1 MKKIKAIGID
11 YSLNSPALCIASG
24 DMSFKNC
31 KFHYLS
37 SKKKYIGQF
46 DNITGTEYP
55 EWSDPIERFTKIYQ
69 WVHTSL
75 RSYGDMDLFN
85 GKKVVH
91 LEGYSYG
98 SKGQAI
104 FQIAEN
110 CGILKYSLLN
120 IKIEY
125 NIIVP
130 SIVKKFATDKG
141 NANKELMYEHF
152 CKDTKTDLM
161 KTFDMQTLSNPIT
174 DIVDSYYIARC
185 GYESSK
191 GK

>member
-55 EWSDPIERFTKIYQ
+55 EWSDPIERFTKISQ

-141 NANKELMYEHF
+141 NANKELMYEQF

-161 KTFDMQTLSNPIT
+161 KKFDMQTLSNPIT

-185 GYESSK
+185 GYESE
-191 GK
+191 

>member
-55 EWSDPIERFTKIYQ
+55 EWSDPIERFTKISQ

-91 LEGYSYG
+91 LEGCSYG

-130 SIVKKFATDKG
+130 SIIKKFATDKG

-152 CKDTKTDLM
+152 SKDTKTDLM
-161 KTFDMQTLSNPIT
+161 KTLDMQTLSNPVT
-174 DIVDSYYIARC
+174 DIVDAYYIARC
-185 GYESSK
+185 GYESAK

>member
-46 DNITGTEYP
+46 NNITGTEYP
-55 EWSDPIERFTKIYQ
+55 EWSDPIERFTTISK
-69 WVHTSL
+69 WVYLSL
-75 RSYGDMDLFN
+75 RSYGDMELFN
-85 GKKVVH
+85 GKTVVH
-91 LEGYSYG
+91 IEGYSYG

-110 CGILKYSLLN
+110 CGILKYSLQEKRIGYAVSYTHL
-120 IKIEY
+120 
-125 NIIVP
+125 
-130 SIVKKFATDKG
+130 
-141 NANKELMYEHF
+141 
-152 CKDTKTDLM
+152 
-161 KTFDMQTLSNPIT
+161 TLPTIYS
-174 DIVDSYYIARC
+174 V
-185 GYESSK
+185 
-191 GK
+191 

>member
-11 YSLNSPALCIASG
+11 YSLNSPAVCIASG
-24 DMSFKNC
+24 DLSFKNC
-31 KFHYLS
+31 KFYYIS

-55 EWSDPIERFTKIYQ
+55 EWSDPIERFTKISS

-75 RSYGDMDLFN
+75 RGYGDMELFA
-85 GKKVVH
+85 GKTVVH

-161 KTFDMQTLSNPIT
+161 KTLDMQTLSNPVT
-174 DIVDSYYIARC
+174 DIVDAYYIARC
-185 GYESSK
+185 GYESAK

>member
-55 EWSDPIERFTKIYQ
+55 EWSDPIERFTKISS

-75 RSYGDMDLFN
+75 RGYGDMELFA
-85 GKKVVH
+85 GKTVVH

-120 IKIEY
+120 SKIEY

-130 SIVKKFATDKG
+130 SIVKKCATDKG

-161 KTFDMQTLSNPIT
+161 KTLDMQTLSNPVT

-185 GYESSK
+185 GYESAKSK
-191 GK
+191 

>member
-11 YSLNSPALCIASG
+11 YSLNSPALCIASS

-55 EWSDPIERFTKIYQ
+55 EWSDPIERFTKISQ

-110 CGILKYSLLN
+110 CGILKYSLLDS
-120 IKIEY
+120 KIEY

-130 SIVKKFATDKG
+130 SIVKSLQQIKV
-141 NANKELMYEHF
+141 
-152 CKDTKTDLM
+152 
-161 KTFDMQTLSNPIT
+161 MQTKN
-174 DIVDSYYIARC
+174 
-185 GYESSK
+185 
-191 GK
+191 

>member
-1 MKKIKAIGID
+1 
-11 YSLNSPALCIASG
+11 
-24 DMSFKNC
+24 MSFKNC

-46 DNITGTEYP
+46 DNITGTEYMNGLTL
-55 EWSDPIERFTKIYQ
+55 SKDLQKISQ

-104 FQIAEN
+104 FQIAETG
-110 CGILKYSLLN
+110 GILKYSLQEKN
-120 IKIEY
+120 RI
-125 NIIVP
+125 
-130 SIVKKFATDKG
+130 
-141 NANKELMYEHF
+141 
-152 CKDTKTDLM
+152 
-161 KTFDMQTLSNPIT
+161 
-174 DIVDSYYIARC
+174 
-185 GYESSK
+185 
-191 GK
+191 

>member
-55 EWSDPIERFTKIYQ
+55 EWTDPIERFSKISG
-69 WVHTSL
+69 WVYHSL
-75 RSYGDMDLFN
+75 RNYGDMELFN
-85 GKKVVH
+85 DKQIVH

-110 CGILKYSLLN
+110 CGILKYSLLQK
-120 IKIEY
+120 KIHY

-130 SIVKKFATDKG
+130 SVVKKCATGKG

-185 GYESSK
+185 GYESFK

>member
-11 YSLNSPALCIASG
+11 YSLNSPAVCIASG
-24 DMSFKNC
+24 DLSFKNC
-31 KFHYLS
+31 EFYYIS
-37 SKKKYIGQF
+37 SKKKYIGKF

-55 EWSDPIERFTKIYQ
+55 EWSDPIERFSKISQ

-75 RSYGDMDLFN
+75 KSYGDMELFN
-85 GKKVVH
+85 GKTVVH
-91 LEGYSYG
+91 IEGYSYG

-110 CGILKYSLLN
+110 CGILKHVLLS
-120 IKIEY
+120 KKLKYETV
-125 NIIVP
+125 VP

-141 NANKELMYEHF
+141 NANKELMYEQF

-185 GYESSK
+185 GYESTK

>member
-55 EWSDPIERFTKIYQ
+55 EWSDPIERFTKISS

-75 RSYGDMDLFN
+75 RGYGDMELFA
-85 GKKVVH
+85 GKTVVH

-120 IKIEY
+120 SKIEY

-161 KTFDMQTLSNPIT
+161 KTLDMQTLSNPVT
-174 DIVDSYYIARC
+174 DIVDAYYIARC
-185 GYESSK
+185 GYENIKSK
-191 GK
+191 